1 MQEDNVLFRP
11 LESIAEVASMSIQ
24 DIRRGQSCAAEARQ
38 AAEEFHAAVAQTNME
53 LVIFFCSS
61 EYDLE
66 VLAAEMNRLF
76 VGIQVVGCTTA
87 GEIGPAGY
95 RAHSLS
101 GASFP
106 AGSCVAVS
114 GLLDRLSQ
122 FDIARSHA
130 FAQTLLQRLESRA
143 PGANPDNSFAFM
155 LIDGM
160 SIREE
165 PVTHALQYALGKIP
179 LFGGSAGDDLEF
191 VKTHV
196 YCDGHFRSD
205 STVLILINTPL
216 PFKIFKTQH
225 FVTTTE
231 RLVVTEADPARR
243 LVIEING
250 LPAADEY
257 ARLVGVEV
265 HELNSMSFAVSPVVV
280 MLDGTDYVRSIQKAN
295 PDGSLSFYCAIEEGL
310 VLRVAHGE
318 DLVKNLEQT
327 FAKIREEIGPP
338 QLVFGCDCILRNL
351 ELSQQGSKDRVG
363 EIYRRN
369 NTIGFSSYGEQF
381 RGVHVN
387 QTLTGCAIGV
397 APKADAGRRD
407 D

>member
-1 MQEDNVLFRP
+1 
-11 LESIAEVASMSIQ
+11 
-24 DIRRGQSCAAEARQ
+24 
-38 AAEEFHAAVAQTNME
+38 
-53 LVIFFCSS
+53 
-61 EYDLE
+61 
-66 VLAAEMNRLF
+66 
-76 VGIQVVGCTTA
+76 
-87 GEIGPAGY
+87 
-95 RAHSLS
+95 
-101 GASFP
+101 
-106 AGSCVAVS
+106 
-114 GLLDRLSQ
+114 
-122 FDIARSHA
+122 
-130 FAQTLLQRLESRA
+130 
-143 PGANPDNSFAFM
+143 
-155 LIDGM
+155 
-160 SIREE
+160 
-165 PVTHALQYALGKIP
+165 LGKIP

-318 DLVKNLEQT
+318 DLVRNLEQT

-351 ELSQQGSKDRVG
+351 ELSKQGSKDRVG

-369 NTIGFSSYGEQF
+369 NTVGFSSYGEQF

-397 APKADAGRRD
+397 APKADTGGND